1 MATQVFSS
9 FSGGAVSQHIA
20 EELLLI
26 AKKAVVFQQIAEKAV
41 MPSGEGKTFQFN
53 RYERLNLPQSVLTEG
68 TAPASTNMS
77 LSTVTAVSDQWGAFV
92 EISDVALLTIK
103 HPLLNVAMDLL
114 GYQAAE
120 LVDREIIKILLASTN
135 VTYGGAITSRQ
146 NLATVSTDSLSDAT
160 VQKVVTHLRTQGA
173 HPYEGVHY
181 VGVIDPGME
190 QDVSSSSN
198 TSFVNASAYGNAK
211 QLYNGEIGTWRG
223 VRWMSSNLIPKLVGL
238 PAATYTTPA
247 SPAGTFAAAN
257 YNVTTEYISNA
268 TGLVEKYTADSAVA
282 FAALDSLAGTTPVDT
297 NYTYKIYISIAG
309 AASGTVMYQ
318 GSATTYLFDAIP
330 ANTAFSILAPPVSG
344 TTAQAIPANGKTV
357 HFGWV
362 FGKQAFAAV
371 DLMNL
376 KAFVSD
382 GKAIVGDPLAQK
394 RTVGYKLMFKPVI
407 QNQNFLERMECLSA
421 FE

>member
-1 MATQVFSS
+1 MALSQFSS

-20 EELLLI
+20 EELLMI

-68 TAPASTNMS
+68 TAPTSTDMS
-77 LSTVTAVSDQWGAFV
+77 LSTVSAVADQWGAFV

-160 VQKVVTHLRTQGA
+160 VQKVITHLRTQGA

-190 QDVSSSSN
+190 QDVSASAN

-223 VRWMSSNLIPKLVGL
+223 VRWMTSNLIPKLAGL
-238 PAATYTTPA
+238 AAATYTTPT
-247 SPAGTFAAAN
+247 SPVGTFAAAN
-257 YNVTTEYISNA
+257 YTVTTEYVSKA
-268 TGLVEKYTADSAVA
+268 TGLVEKYTADTAIA
-282 FAALDSLAGTTPVDT
+282 FAAADSLAGTTPSDT
-297 NYTYKIYISIAG
+297 NYTYKIYIGIAG
-309 AASGTVMYQ
+309 AAAGTVMYQ
-318 GSATTYLFDAIP
+318 GSATTYLFDGIP
-330 ANTAFSILAPPVSG
+330 ASTAFSILAPPTSG
-344 TTAQAIPANGKTV
+344 TTAQAIPGSGKTV

-376 KAFVSD
+376 KAYVSD

-407 QNQNFLERMECLSA
+407 QNQNFLERIEALSA
-421 FE
+421 YE

>member
-1 MATQVFSS
+1 MATQLFSS
-9 FSGGAVSQHIA
+9 FTGGAINAHIA
-20 EELLLI
+20 EELLII
-26 AKKAVVFQQIAEKAV
+26 AKKAVVFQQIGEKAM

-53 RYERLNLPQSVLTEG
+53 RYERLNLPSVVLTEG
-68 TAPASTNMS
+68 TAPTSTNMT
-77 LSTVTAVSDQWGAFV
+77 LSTVSAVSDQWGAFV

-135 VTYGGAITSRQ
+135 VSYGGAITTRQ
-146 NLATVSTDSLSDAT
+146 TLSSTTTDSLSDAV
-160 VQKVVTHLRTQGA
+160 VQRVVTHLRTQGA
-173 HPYEGVHY
+173 HPYEGSYY
-181 VGVIDPGME
+181 VGVVDPGME
-190 QDVSSSSN
+190 QDLSQSSN
-198 TSFVNASAYGNAK
+198 TAFTNASAYSNVK
-211 QLYNGEIGTWRG
+211 QLYNGEVGTWRG
-223 VRWMSSNLIPKLVGL
+223 VRWMSSNLIPKLIGVAA
-238 PAATYTTPA
+238 PAFTSPT
-247 SPAGTFAAAN
+247 SPAGTFTTAN
-257 YNVTTEYISNA
+257 YNVTYEYVSNA
-268 TGLVEKYTADSAVA
+268 TGLVEKYTQDAAVA
-282 FAALDSLAGTTPVDT
+282 FTNLDSLAGTTPSDT
-297 NYTYKIYISIAG
+297 NYSYKIYISIAA

-318 GSATTYLFDAIP
+318 GSESTFGFGLIP
-330 ANTAFSILAPPVSG
+330 ASTAVVVLAPPITG
-344 TTAQAIPANGKTV
+344 TTAGAIPGTGKNV

-362 FGKQAFAAV
+362 FGKQAFAVV

-376 KAFVSD
+376 KAYVSD